1 MGLCY
6 ENLMKSPIRYEF
18 DLIANENG
26 TRLKGRDNGLSIYS
40 RHRDVEVLLAE
51 VQKKLVRKVRF
62 NRGLRIK
69 RSGYIIEGNRV
80 RCLLFPV

>member
-1 MGLCY
+1 
-6 ENLMKSPIRYEF
+6 MKPPIRYEF

-26 TRLKGRDNGLSIYS
+26 TRLKGRDNGISVYS

-51 VQKKLVRKVRF
+51 VQKTLVRRARH

-69 RSGYIIEGNRV
+69 RSGYVIEGNRV

>member
-1 MGLCY
+1 
-6 ENLMKSPIRYEF
+6 MKPPIRYEF
-18 DLIANENG
+18 ELIANEHG
-26 TRLKGRDNGLSIYS
+26 TRLKGRDIGLSVFS

-51 VQKKLVRKVRF
+51 VQKNLVKRVRR

-80 RCLLFPV
+80 RCLLFPA